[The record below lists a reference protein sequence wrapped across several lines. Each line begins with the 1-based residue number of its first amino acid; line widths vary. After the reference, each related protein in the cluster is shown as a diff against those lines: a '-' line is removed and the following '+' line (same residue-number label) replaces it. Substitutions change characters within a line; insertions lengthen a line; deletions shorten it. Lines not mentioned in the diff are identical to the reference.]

1 MFVSNRQH
9 VIILRQE
16 SEAELEDRLSEENK
30 NILHNGY
37 RDDTKFT
44 KKCLCY
50 TILSLL
56 VVLRNVRCLSFW
68 TDATRLMWLTSK

>member
-30 NILHNGY
+30 NILHNGC

-44 KKCLCY
+44 KKCLLHNSFFTRCFKKC
-50 TILSLL
+50 S
-56 VVLRNVRCLSFW
+56 VSFVL
-68 TDATRLMWLTSK
+68 D